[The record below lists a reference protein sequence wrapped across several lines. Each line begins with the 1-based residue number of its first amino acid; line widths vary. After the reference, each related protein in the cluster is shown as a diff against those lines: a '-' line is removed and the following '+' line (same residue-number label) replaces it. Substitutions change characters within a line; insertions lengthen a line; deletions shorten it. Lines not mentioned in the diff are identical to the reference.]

1 MSARW
6 TSVAGLAIVL
16 AMTALSACTPPPQV
30 VPRPEIAPRTVLAR
44 GEHLIESRRRLRSG
58 DTTLLPAYQALLRD
72 ADEAIRLIPVS
83 VAQKQRTPPSGDKR
97 DYMSMA
103 PYWWPDSTK
112 PGGLPFI
119 QRDGQ
124 VYPPSRTDH
133 DGTRFVRLAESVE
146 VLALAHFF
154 TGNANYAQGAARQL
168 RAFFLDSATR
178 MSPHLEYAQAIMG
191 INSGRGIGMIEVR
204 RIPDVLD
211 AIRLIEGSGV
221 LSGAEREGLQRWF
234 QRYLDWALT
243 SKNGRDERAQQ
254 NNHGTWYDSQI
265 GSIAVFLG
273 DSVRA
278 RELLERDARRRL
290 DTQYDSAGWQPEEM
304 RRTRPLHYSLFNLEA
319 FVEVAELARHVG
331 GDLWNYRTARG
342 GTILD
347 VLRLYARFADT
358 TVKFPKAELGTV
370 TPDEFLIV
378 LRPAASA
385 LRDREL
391 EQRIR
396 QHLPASLRRTHRSR
410 LYFPT
415 AP

>member
-1 MSARW
+1 MRW
-6 TSVAGLAIVL
+6 LLLMVL
-16 AMTALSACTPPPQV
+16 SSACATAPRA
-30 VPRPEIAPRTVLAR
+30 VPRPERAPLTVLAR
-44 GEHLIESRRRLRSG
+44 GENLVETRRRLRAG

-72 ADEAIRLIPVS
+72 ADEAVRLSPVS

-124 VYPPSRTDH
+124 VYPPSRADH
-133 DGTRFVRLAESVE
+133 DGTRFVRLAETVE
-146 VLALAHFF
+146 VLALAYFF
-154 TGNANYAQGAARQL
+154 TGNANYAQGVARQL
-168 RAFFLDSATR
+168 RVFFLDSATR

-211 AIRLIEGSGV
+211 AIRLVEGSGM
-221 LSGAEREGLQRWF
+221 LSSTERDGLTDWF
-234 QRYLDWALT
+234 RSYLSWALT
-243 SKNGRDERAQQ
+243 SKNGRDERAQR

-273 DSVRA
+273 DSARA
-278 RELLERDARRRL
+278 WELLVRDARARL
-290 DTQYDSAGWQPEEM
+290 DAQYDAHGWQPEEM

-319 FVEVAELARHVG
+319 LVEVAELARHAG
-331 GDLWNYRTARG
+331 GDLWSHRTTKGLTTRD
-342 GTILD
+342 II
-347 VLRLYARFADT
+347 RLYARYADASVT
-358 TVKFPKAELGTV
+358 FPKSELGTV
-370 TPDEFLIV
+370 TPEEFLIV
-378 LRPAASA
+378 LRPAAAA
-385 LRDREL
+385 LSDL
-391 EQRIR
+391 QLQQHIR

-410 LYFPT
+410 LYYPT